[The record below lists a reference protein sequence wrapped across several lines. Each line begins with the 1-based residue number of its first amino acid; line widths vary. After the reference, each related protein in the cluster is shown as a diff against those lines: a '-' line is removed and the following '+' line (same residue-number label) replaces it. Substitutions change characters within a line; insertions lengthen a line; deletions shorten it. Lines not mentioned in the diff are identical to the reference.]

1 MNEAQSTPANLQ
13 ILSKMKQV
21 PSNYFWCPQHLGG
34 RGLRDSLVRQGAP
47 WQVSKWPALREGWSQ
62 PGVVVQ
68 CLGTC
73 WVMVVLQVPPATAPL
88 TWLAKQTSEII
99 LWLPLYHFESCWKQ
113 VCVLVTSWI
122 HALVAN
128 AQGWPQGPPHTVWPI
143 STLPLFWL
151 HFHVCTSLNI
161 SGVDYLSVVLLHGR
175 DSSLLHLWA
184 QLHVR
189 GWWNDI

>member
-1 MNEAQSTPANLQ
+1 MRLNPHQQICKYWAKWNKCPA
-13 ILSKMKQV
+13 ITFGAHSIWEEED
-21 PSNYFWCPQHLGG
+21 SGTHWWG
-34 RGLRDSLVRQGAP
+34 REPHGKSASGQ
-47 WQVSKWPALREGWSQ
+47 PALREGWSQ

-73 WVMVVLQVPPATAPL
+73 WVMIVLQVPPATAPL

-128 AQGWPQGPPHTVWPI
+128 APGWPQGPPHTIWPI
-143 STLPLFWL
+143 STLPLFCL

-175 DSSLLHLWA
+175 DSSLLHFWA
-184 QLHVR
+184 QLHVS